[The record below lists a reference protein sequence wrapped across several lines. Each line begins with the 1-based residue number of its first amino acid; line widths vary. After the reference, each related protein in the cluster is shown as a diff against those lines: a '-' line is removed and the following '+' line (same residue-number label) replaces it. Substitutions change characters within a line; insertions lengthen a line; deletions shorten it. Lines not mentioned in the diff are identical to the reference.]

1 VALSST
7 SHYLPVA
14 IAPTVPPGLAVVPMG
29 LPPVQWNGQPVWK
42 KLCKE
47 SA

>member
-7 SHYLPVA
+7 SHPLPVK

-29 LPPVQWNGQPVWK
+29 LPGLSWDGRPVWK
-42 KLCKE
+42 KLLR
-47 SA
+47 S